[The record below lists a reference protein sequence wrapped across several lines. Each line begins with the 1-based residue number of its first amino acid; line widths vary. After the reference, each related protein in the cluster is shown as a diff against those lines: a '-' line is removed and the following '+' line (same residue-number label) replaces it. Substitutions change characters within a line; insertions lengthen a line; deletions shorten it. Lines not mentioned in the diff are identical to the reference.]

1 MAEDEDVR
9 VRQLRGLG
17 NLYML
22 ALCPE
27 DTPFTLPELQKR
39 SQHEANKRQSSPRS
53 SSPPTQKLHPQHA
66 SSSSSSSSS
75 STSSPPSSGDDDRRR
90 RRRLP
95 SLGRRDKE
103 ERRQRHSPAQAT
115 KAETTKKKKKMV
127 NKDDVARESCGA
139 PALAFLE
146 VDVRVSQAKA
156 LARLAYDSRAP
167 SLSFLG

>member
-1 MAEDEDVR
+1 MAADEDVR

-39 SQHEANKRQSSPRS
+39 SQQEANKRQSSPRS
-53 SSPPTQKLHPQHA
+53 SSPPTQKHPQQA
-66 SSSSSSSSS
+66 STSSSSSSSSS
-75 STSSPPSSGDDDRRR
+75 SSPPSSGDDERRR

-103 ERRQRHSPAQAT
+103 ERRQRHPPAQAT
-115 KAETTKKKKKMV
+115 KAETKKMA
-127 NKDDVARESCGA
+127 NKDAARESCGA

-156 LARLAYDSRAP
+156 LARLAYDSKAP